1 MTTVTKVMHVR
12 DHEILALILIASF
25 YQSANM
31 PSPSCMPEAV
41 HKDEQG
47 APRLVGKCGVT
58 ELQMMGSGEGG
69 GVGEG

>member
-12 DHEILALILIASF
+12 HHEILVLTLTASF
-25 YQSANM
+25 YQSTNM
-31 PSPSCMPEAV
+31 PGPSCMPEAV

-47 APRLVGKCGVT
+47 APRLVGQCGVT
-58 ELQMMGSGEGG
+58 EQQMMGRGGGG

>member
-1 MTTVTKVMHVR
+1 MR
-12 DHEILALILIASF
+12 DHEILALTLTASF
-25 YQSANM
+25 YQSVNM
-31 PSPSCMPEAV
+31 PGPSCMPEAV

-47 APRLVGKCGVT
+47 APRLVGQCGVT